1 MSLPDKKHIIGFLG
15 ILLTVTL
22 FGACGDETVKTTP
35 VPTARPTP
43 LHRVTDTPVP
53 TLTAAPTV
61 TPTPTRIPDFE
72 PPVISGAED
81 IQVKVNG
88 TLSYTRNVTATD
100 NSGETFSFR
109 VDNPNLWV
117 DTSDVKI
124 SVPGTYRAV
133 YHAMDSAGN
142 ESTAEVTVLVSKAS
156 PDEVFAMADQVLDR
170 IITEDMDISQ
180 KAEAIFDYVH
190 KNIGYKN
197 KKGSDYIE
205 SAYYGLEERLGDCNV
220 YAATSRVLLTRAG
233 IPNIEIHKYPE
244 DGEPHVWNIVD
255 LGDGWYHFDTT
266 VWHRDTADADA
277 RDKGIFMWT
286 TARLKSSGSGAVR
299 RQHVF
304 DASLYPEIQ

>member
-1 MSLPDKKHIIGFLG
+1 MLWA
-15 ILLTVTL
+15 
-22 FGACGDETVKTTP
+22 ACGEEKAKVDPTPTVHP
-35 VPTARPTP
+35 SP

-53 TLTAAPTV
+53 SAPVTSTP
-61 TPTPTRIPDFE
+61 TPTPTRVPDFE

-109 VDNPNLWV
+109 GDNPNLWV
-117 DTSDVKI
+117 DRSDVNI
-124 SVPGTYRAV
+124 SVPGTYRVV
-133 YHAMDSAGN
+133 YHAKDSAGN

-190 KNIGYKN
+190 KNIGYKE

-233 IPNIEIHKYPE
+233 IPNMEIHKYPE
-244 DGEPHVWNIVD
+244 DGEPHVWNIVN

-266 VWHRDTADADA
+266 VWHRDTADDKA
-277 RDKGIFMWT
+277 RDKGIFMWPT
-286 TARLKSSGSGAVR
+286 KQLQDSKSNAVK